1 MTFDDWIEKHG
12 ATFLFVIFCALIT
25 FAIGFGLWKAA
36 EQTATEQNLIYT
48 MVVDVYYNEKP
59 ERYTYVSD
67 GHRIVYSSYRGTNFV
82 QGEELYLSTT
92 APVKVISNTYKEKK

>member
-1 MTFDDWIEKHG
+1 MTFDDWVEKHG
-12 ATFLFVIFCALIT
+12 ATFLFVIFCALIGIV
-25 FAIGFGLWKAA
+25 IGFGIWKI
-36 EQTATEQNLIYT
+36 TAQNVMEHSRIYT
-48 MVVDVYYNEKP
+48 MVVDVYYTDKP
-59 ERYTYVSD
+59 ERHTYVSD